1 MASQLSPFSKEELM
15 PQPEMLEVRKNK
27 NQLYIGL
34 PKETHYDEKRICLTP
49 TAVEMAS
56 KMIKNAAPE
65 YPIVLLFN
73 DANLR
78 IILKKSFGAR
88 QRI

>member
-1 MASQLSPFSKEELM
+1 
-15 PQPEMLEVRKNK
+15 
-27 NQLYIGL
+27 
-34 PKETHYDEKRICLTP
+34 
-49 TAVEMAS
+49 MAS

-73 DANLR
+73 DVNLR
-78 IILKKSFGAR
+78 KILKKSFGAR